1 MIVKDVMN
9 EINNVQL
16 NAKYMDDYYMTVIND
31 EHISSV
37 FATVSQELLR
47 YAKLL
52 SSLPVDFKF
61 DLKTGEQYET

>member
-16 NAKYMDDYYMTVIND
+16 NAKYIDDYYMTVIND

-37 FATVSQELLR
+37 FATVS
-47 YAKLL
+47 
-52 SSLPVDFKF
+52 
-61 DLKTGEQYET
+61 